1 MPQVFAICVS
11 PSLRAP
17 LKSTKTHGFMICS
30 TFKRHLWHKSSRC
43 VIWDPCPTSATN
55 CHPQTWFF
63 RIASSVVFNVF
74 GQKLVACWR
83 WEATAAARFVGICS
97 CRIHDWG
104 QCAAQE
110 RADVSIWI
118 AQKATPIEKTMQDWW
133 LMMTA
138 CLHLAF
144 QIYIY
149 SIPQQSPASICFLMF
164 LAFVLKRTP
173 WGFSALVHNL
183 SLNVLIDVPMFADY
197 PPSANGQS
205 EMFLKKKGK
214 QHQIARLK
222 LHKLPTNKSRF
233 IHWSVA
239 TGFLSRCWPAPL
251 RGRVRRE
258 LPGGLPSRWRWG
270 TTSKTE
276 MRWDTN
282 I

>member
-63 RIASSVVFNVF
+63 RIASSLVFNVF

-149 SIPQQSPASICFLMF
+149 IVSPAIPSIYLFLDVSCLCAEEDTLRF
-164 LAFVLKRTP
+164 QRTGSQSLIECPDWCPHVCWLPAICQWTIGNVSKKR
-173 WGFSALVHNL
+173 
-183 SLNVLIDVPMFADY
+183 
-197 PPSANGQS
+197 
-205 EMFLKKKGK
+205 E
-214 QHQIARLK
+214 
-222 LHKLPTNKSRF
+222 
-233 IHWSVA
+233 
-239 TGFLSRCWPAPL
+239 
-251 RGRVRRE
+251 
-258 LPGGLPSRWRWG
+258 
-270 TTSKTE
+270 TTSNCQVKIT
-276 MRWDTN
+276 
-282 I
+282 